1 MTHLVLKPRHTLIG
15 KGLLPMILEFK
26 SSTADIGVADL
37 ARLKKDHALEN
48 YSLDELATEFKK
60 LTGELEELKDVM
72 ILSGKDLNLDN
83 AQQLM
88 HKAILFANLIGGPK
102 GSALTTA
109 VVVNTDS
116 GNLKVLLLNFS
127 Y

>member
-26 SSTADIGVADL
+26 SFSADIGVADL

-60 LTGELEELKDVM
+60 LTGEELKDVM
-72 ILSGKDLNLDN
+72 TLSGKDLNLDN

-88 HKAILFANLIGGPK
+88 HKAILFANLIGGSK
-102 GSALTTA
+102 GSTLTTA